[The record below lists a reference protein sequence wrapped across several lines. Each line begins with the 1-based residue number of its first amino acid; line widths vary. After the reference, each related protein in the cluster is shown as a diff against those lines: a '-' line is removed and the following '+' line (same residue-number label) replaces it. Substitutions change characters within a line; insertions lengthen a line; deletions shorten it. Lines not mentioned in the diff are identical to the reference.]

1 MARSAAAGGCGGGGF
16 LLFYAE
22 DVAGVRQTMAD
33 EGLEE
38 VRFKFDFD
46 GSTIVTRD

>member
-1 MARSAAAGGCGGGGF
+1 M
-16 LLFYAE
+16 FYAS
-22 DVAGVRQTMAD
+22 DPPALRVAMAE

-46 GSTIVTRD
+46 GSSVLARD